1 MQKVFYFF
9 ILIMFVLFFMSCSS
23 TKKLSEMASSSVK
36 STTKSEDAK
45 TFIESRIDTSKMS
58 GLEVTYTR
66 IEYFDPAQTST
77 EGEAIPEES
86 SGKNKANTDSFP
98 PRYKPPEQ
106 AKRNKAVK
114 SIETLSINK
123 VFSKEGKI
131 ENRAVSASEKTQCES
146 IMDSK
151 LQTKQE
157 TPVPDSRHWR
167 YIFYLAL
174 LAVFV
179 FLYFKRTNIFKS
191 LKRLFSK

>member
-1 MQKVFYFF
+1 MQKIFYFF
-9 ILIMFVLFFMSCSS
+9 ILIMFALFFMSCSS

-36 STTKSEDAK
+36 NTAKSEDTK
-45 TFIESRIDTSKMS
+45 TFFETRMDTSKMS

-66 IEYFDPAQTST
+66 IEYFDPAETST
-77 EGEAIPEES
+77 EGESAPEES
-86 SGKNKANTDSFP
+86 IGKNEAKTDSFP

-123 VFSKEGKI
+123 VFSKQGKI
-131 ENRAVSASEKTQCES
+131 ENRAVSASDKAQYES
-146 IMDSK
+146 IMDSN

-157 TPVPDSRHWR
+157 TPVADSKHWR

-174 LAVFV
+174 LAVCV